1 MNEISRLRPS
11 ASARNDIAEART
23 NDVALVKRFLDQGSE
38 RAFRDLY
45 RAHSSY
51 LYCMAIRLVGGSR
64 EEAEEALQETWIRAA
79 ERLGAF
85 QWRSSLRTWLGG
97 ITLNC
102 CRELRRRRPPDS
114 RLDEA
119 RPPAADAPAADTIDL
134 ERSIAALPPSQ
145 REVLVLFHM
154 EGCTHEEIGDLLD
167 IPPGTSKSRLFEARR
182 QLRQWLDPTSDT
194 AGEPS

>member
-1 MNEISRLRPS
+1 VE
-11 ASARNDIAEART
+11 
-23 NDVALVKRFLDQGSE
+23 LVRQFLDEGSE
-38 RAFRDLY
+38 RAFRELY

-51 LYCMAIRLVGGSR
+51 LFCMAVRLMGGSR

-79 ERLGAF
+79 ERLGNF

-97 ITLNC
+97 IALNC
-102 CRELRRRRPPDS
+102 CRELRRRRRPES
-114 RLDEA
+114 ELDET
-119 RPPAADAPAADTIDL
+119 RPPMSEPAAAPATTIDL
-134 ERSIAALPPSQ
+134 ERSIATLPDTH

-154 EGCTHEEIGDLLD
+154 EGCSHEEIGDRLG